1 MGFKPIPRAQMKNQN
16 AKSKIVESRR
26 AGMEFEDS
34 QKKLSVLLTR
44 NNWKFFPDNFSE
56 GR

>member
-1 MGFKPIPRAQMKNQN
+1 MKNQN